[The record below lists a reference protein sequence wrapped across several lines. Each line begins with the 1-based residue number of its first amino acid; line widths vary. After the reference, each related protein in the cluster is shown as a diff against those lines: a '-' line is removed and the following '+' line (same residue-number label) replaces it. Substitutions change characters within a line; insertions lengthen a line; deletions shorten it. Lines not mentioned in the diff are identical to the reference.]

1 MIINDNRSEITAD
14 GKYVQFNLQVPSGGV
29 FGSDCYFSRGVWV
42 YNQDTIDLT
51 NIANNYG
58 GDYGIPINKNYVYD
72 PDRLFDGMY
81 INPDDNPSLFKS
93 VNTIIPVSG
102 MYTNNPS
109 ATVTVDSVKGTDL
122 LFVVTAIKG
131 MPDDILCKYNDGLQ
145 IVPVYQKSL
154 LSKWLSNSSRML
166 LNGDPAD
173 YTNHVHNIM
182 LATAIDNA
190 AKAGKFNL
198 MIEYW
203 NEFIGKRML
212 YDECTYSEAETFKPC
227 NCK

>member
-51 NIANNYG
+51 NIANNHG
-58 GDYGIPINKNYVYD
+58 GDTGEPNNTNYLYD
-72 PDRLFDGMY
+72 PNKLWSGLIVESNAASASSYKQIASVASLSDFFNTSLSAKSDDILF
-81 INPDDNPSLFKS
+81 
-93 VNTIIPVSG
+93 
-102 MYTNNPS
+102 
-109 ATVTVDSVKGTDL
+109 
-122 LFVVTAIKG
+122 FVMLIKG

-182 LATAIDNA
+182 LATAIENA

-203 NEFIGKRML
+203 NEFLGKRML